1 MTTTANLKTATRKK
15 VEQPKRKRTKKLRQG
30 ELQLKELKTESDER
44 KTAKTIKS
52 FEKQINTL
60 SLQELREL
68 ALVNTYKLSLARNQ
82 LDAVVD
88 ILIKNKLTT
97 YEEVWKRTN
106 ERFQHMS
113 DIDSKEEED

>member
-1 MTTTANLKTATRKK
+1 VKKATNLKTAVHEKK
-15 VEQPKRKRTKKLRQG
+15 RGRETKKLRQG
-30 ELQLKELKTESDER
+30 ELQLKKLKVESGER
-44 KTAKTIKS
+44 KTAQAMRS
-52 FEKQINTL
+52 FEKQIGTL
-60 SLQELREL
+60 SIQELREL

-106 ERFQHMS
+106 ERFQQMS
-113 DIDSKEEED
+113 DIDEE